1 VEQEVSRFTASVRN
15 FDTTLRLYE
24 YWEDSAAPFKPP
36 MTSLRD
42 VDEAGMIAA
51 AGFDARVTQGRRTID
66 QDDLV
71 RVMRAI
77 RQQRGSVAETDVD
90 AQARAP

>member
-1 VEQEVSRFTASVRN
+1 
-15 FDTTLRLYE
+15 
-24 YWEDSAAPFKPP
+24 

-42 VDEAGMIAA
+42 VDEAGTIAA
-51 AGFDARVTQGRRTID
+51 GAFDAKVTRGRRNID

-77 RQQRGSVAETDVD
+77 RHQRGGVAETDAD
-90 AQARAP
+90 SPQRNPS